1 MKRIKVLNQYTANQ
15 IAAGEVV
22 ERPASVV
29 KELVEN
35 AIDAGSTS
43 IVIETKGGGLE
54 SIRVT
59 DNGSGIAAEDV
70 ETAFLRHATS
80 KIGTAEDLSRIETLG
95 FRGEALASIAA
106 VAHVTLKTRASFD
119 ETGTLL
125 RISGGDKKELSEIGA
140 AEGTSITVE
149 NLFYNVPARLKFMKS
164 PRSEAAYIS
173 DYVSRMLMAHPEIAF
188 KLVQNGKTVFQSAG
202 NGNLQDAVYC
212 VYGADVFPHLR
223 EVHYDDGYVRLSGF
237 IGTEQVSR
245 NNRNAQSFYINA
257 RYIKSQKLSY
267 ALQRAYDM
275 RIMTGR
281 FPFAVLN
288 ITISS
293 SEIDVNVHPNKLDVR
308 FKNEERVMRAA
319 TIAARQALGDPV
331 AAPSYFTPVK
341 AQTTLFGQTTEKVTI
356 PPVKGIE
363 APKITEYLPKEAA
376 SEVVSEEKNL
386 LTASASA
393 LASKERGGISS
404 SFMYT
409 LPDRNPPVL
418 KETARPVVPAD
429 SFPSSWHN
437 KKSDSASAR
446 KKDEGLPSMEVKT
459 AERPSASNIEEK
471 PLPIQKQDQ
480 TRFAC
485 SAYSI
490 IGQVFQCYW
499 LVQQDDT
506 LFFIDQHAAH
516 ERRLFERFAEK
527 GVAAQS
533 QMLLIPEIVKLT
545 PMEYEILMENLAQF
559 REIGFEIEEFG
570 VLTVSVRAVPHLIGQ
585 PETVPFLHEA
595 IGLLDRKNR
604 LSTVELKRAALIQA
618 SCKHAV
624 KAGASL
630 AKEEIEAL
638 LSEYEAEG
646 IPMTCPHGRPVMVKM
661 SKLEFEKLFKRVL

>member
-1 MKRIKVLNQYTANQ
+1 MKRIKVLNQFTANQ

-35 AIDAGSTS
+35 AIDAASTS

-59 DNGSGIAAEDV
+59 DNGTGIASEDV

-80 KIGTAEDLSRIETLG
+80 KIGSAEDLSHIDTLG

-106 VAHVTLKTRASFD
+106 VSHVTVKTRTESD
-119 ETGTLL
+119 EAGTLL
-125 RISGGDKKELSEIGA
+125 RISGGEKKELSAIGA
-140 AEGTSITVE
+140 PVGTGMVVE
-149 NLFYNVPARLKFMKS
+149 SLFYNVPARLKFMKS

-188 KLVQNGKTVFQSAG
+188 KLVQNGKTVFKSSG
-202 NGNLQDAVYC
+202 NGELKDAIYC

-223 EVHYDDGYVRLSGF
+223 EVHYDDGYVRLTGF
-237 IGTEQVSR
+237 IGTEQVSK
-245 NNRNAQSFYINA
+245 NNRNAQSFYINS

-288 ITISS
+288 ITIDSG
-293 SEIDVNVHPNKLDVR
+293 EIDVNVHPNKLDVR

-331 AAPSYFTPVK
+331 AAPSYFVPRK
-341 AQTTLFGQTTEKVTI
+341 AQKTEFGRTAETPLRAAER
-356 PPVKGIE
+356 E
-363 APKITEYLPKEAA
+363 LLPKITEYIPAPAKEERIAENKLP
-376 SEVVSEEKNL
+376 SYEKNRQL
-386 LTASASA
+386 SAEVKQSA
-393 LASKERGGISS
+393 PAEAFFHEVQSAK
-404 SFMYT
+404 
-409 LPDRNPPVL
+409 PPVL
-418 KETARPVVPAD
+418 KETLSVSFGNSAF
-429 SFPSSWHN
+429 SFPVE
-437 KKSDSASAR
+437 KK
-446 KKDEGLPSMEVKT
+446 T
-459 AERPSASNIEEK
+459 EEK
-471 PLPIQKQDQ
+471 TSFGADILLSQEPASPKEAEGNDAGFMFIPEKTEQ

-485 SAYSI
+485 SSYQI
-490 IGQVFQCYW
+490 IGQVFRCYW

-516 ERRLFERFAEK
+516 ERRLYEAFAEK
-527 GVAAQS
+527 GVTSES
-533 QMLLIPEIVKLT
+533 QMLLIPEVVKLA
-545 PMEYEILMENLAQF
+545 PMEYDTLMENLEQF

-570 VLTVSVRAVPHLIGQ
+570 TLTVSVRAVPHLIGQ

-624 KAGASL
+624 KAGAVL

-638 LSEYEAEG
+638 LAEYEKAG